1 MDQIMPNSPAI
12 KPEQSTPNWLVPTF
26 SVFLLIFIAI
36 GGFLVY
42 QNIQLRKQIKILQT
56 TPSPSSPTIPI
67 VNNQCVEKTSLNCAD
82 MVELT
87 FECSDEYQSWARTNC
102 PGWNDKVYCSDPR
115 PEVCTYECTY
125 PPNQSPYLCG
135 SDGKSYC
142 TVCQACSNK
151 DVIWYETKTSSCED
165 NADFSMGW
173 YYGTKDQKKSDTP
186 PDWIYSEAGRS
197 SCWHEPNTQCG
208 FLSD

>member
-1 MDQIMPNSPAI
+1 MDQIMPASPAI
-12 KPEQSTPNWLVPTF
+12 KTEHGTPNWLVPTL
-26 SVFLLIFIAI
+26 SVFLLIFIVIA
-36 GGFLVY
+36 GFLAY
-42 QNIQLRKQIKILQT
+42 QNIQLQKQIKILQT
-56 TPSPSSPTIPI
+56 TPSPTPLPTPI
-67 VNNQCVEKTSLNCAD
+67 TNNQCVEKSSLNCAD

-151 DVIWYETKTSSCED
+151 NVIWYETKTSPC
-165 NADFSMGW
+165 DFL
-173 YYGTKDQKKSDTP
+173 
-186 PDWIYSEAGRS
+186 PD
-197 SCWHEPNTQCG
+197 
-208 FLSD
+208 